1 MLLFLNLECILGS
14 SSYGAHA
21 PGALGLPDFEAAL
34 AAWPALRI
42 VITSEMRYR
51 MTLEALRGCFSP
63 GFRSQVVDT
72 TLHYGALAQGPRLT
86 REQEIQD
93 WLWHARERGADWIAL
108 DNRIEDFARHADRLV
123 ACPAFSAVVISELQ
137 TKLLL
142 HAVRQES
149 SLTSEGATPTRPASQ
164 RPVAAEMPMPGPRRT
179 DVDTRKPAV

>member
-21 PGALGLPDFEAAL
+21 PDALGVPAFEAAL
-34 AAWPALRI
+34 AAWPSLRI

-63 GFRSQVVDT
+63 GFRAQVVDT
-72 TLHYGALAQGPRLT
+72 TLHYGALSQGPRLT

-108 DNRIEDFARHADRLV
+108 DNRVEDFVRHADRLV
-123 ACPAFSAVVISELQ
+123 ACHEFTPQVISELQ

-142 HAVRQES
+142 HAVRHES
-149 SLTSEGATPTRPASQ
+149 ALSAEGAAPPRPAVQ
-164 RPVAAEMPMPGPRRT
+164 RPLVPELPMPVSRRT
-179 DVDTRKPAV
+179 DVDTRKPAI

>member
-21 PGALGLPDFEAAL
+21 PGALGVPDFEAAL

-63 GFRSQVVDT
+63 GFRAQVVDT
-72 TLHYGALAQGPRLT
+72 TLQYGALAQGPRLT

-93 WLWHARERGADWIAL
+93 WLWHARERGAAWIAL
-108 DNRIEDFARHADRLV
+108 DNRVEDFVRHTDRLV
-123 ACPAFSAVVISELQ
+123 ACPDFTPQVVSELQ

-149 SLTSEGATPTRPASQ
+149 ALTSDGVAPPRPNAQ
-164 RPVAAEMPMPGPRRT
+164 RLMGVEMPVPGSRRT
-179 DVDTRKPAV
+179 DVGTRKPAI